1 MTYESI
7 WWALP
12 EALER
17 VMATTGGTEP
27 EVKADICRA
36 IVDGAIGHRGKLKED
51 RTKLRTSD
59 AVVEGK
65 ELRPWHGLKPEDL
78 DWENSRPLKLWE
90 VAAERLRVS
99 KLWYLDRIELS
110 VADVTQHLGRPERQD
125 DAAQDTLSDPGA
137 AIRSQ
142 SAPES
147 SDSYI
152 YADFA
157 SLEPAASGSARR
169 RGPKPKKL
177 KQTIDAM
184 RNDIREGRRTAAQL
198 EAMPEKTLSA
208 DYGGVS
214 RDTARKARNAVL
226 SEFGENNLQ
235 QTPTNDN

>member
-90 VAAERLRVS
+90 VAAPRLRVS

-110 VADVTQHLGRPERQD
+110 VADVTQHLGQPTRQGEAPQGALSNAGAGSRSRPARERVLQAIAELYPQGVPTQ
-125 DAAQDTLSDPGA
+125 AAVPN
-137 AIRSQ
+137 
-142 SAPES
+142 
-147 SDSYI
+147 
-152 YADFA
+152 A
-157 SLEPAASGSARR
+157 SLCRRVARWVRERGLLVVSEDTILRAAGRR
-169 RGPKPKKL
+169 R
-177 KQTIDAM
+177 
-184 RNDIREGRRTAAQL
+184 
-198 EAMPEKTLSA
+198 
-208 DYGGVS
+208 
-214 RDTARKARNAVL
+214 
-226 SEFGENNLQ
+226 
-235 QTPTNDN
+235 